1 VFSGDVDV
9 IVTDGFTGNV
19 MLKLSEGLTE
29 AMLSML
35 KRELMATAVTKAG
48 AMLAKPAFR
57 SIKKRLDYTEYGG
70 APLLGVSRIVVIGHG
85 RSNAR
90 AIRNAIRSVKEF
102 SEKRTADLI
111 KEGIEGPQ
119 TTRMDLRVSV

>member
-1 VFSGDVDV
+1 
-9 IVTDGFTGNV
+9 
-19 MLKLSEGLTE
+19 
-29 AMLSML
+29 
-35 KRELMATAVTKAG
+35 
-48 AMLAKPAFR
+48 
-57 SIKKRLDYTEYGG
+57 
-70 APLLGVSRIVVIGHG
+70 VIGHG

-119 TTRMDLRVSV
+119 ITRMDLRVSV